1 MFGPYR
7 LDGLLGHG
15 PSATVYRAVDSSHG
29 NRVVALKVSPQLSA
43 DAGFRERSRRDA
55 SVLGALREPR
65 IVPIHRYGELVIHDL
80 TTGERLGAPLTGH
93 EAAVTTLGVTHPARH
108 ADPGVG
114 RPRQRQQGVGPRR
127 AGGELT
133 GCWWPRGPRR
143 VGAGHAAVSRHLARR
158 S

>member
-15 PSATVYRAVDSSHG
+15 PSAAVYRAVDSSHG

-43 DAGFRERSRRDA
+43 DAGFRERFRRDA

-93 EAAVTTLGVTHPARH
+93 EAAVTTLGVTHLRGTPILVSAARDN
-108 ADPGVG
+108 ANRVWDLAV
-114 RPRQRQQGVGPRR
+114 R
-127 AGGELT
+127 A
-133 GCWWPRGPRR
+133 
-143 VGAGHAAVSRHLARR
+143 AS
-158 S
+158 